1 MSHGRSEPVRLH
13 RLRKQFTEA
22 LKEGPLE
29 IMRKKGRENT
39 PGGRR
44 REKYRCAPERE
55 RESSHWEKKGLGK
68 GKGVLERKRV
78 LGPLS

>member
-29 IMRKKGRENT
+29 LMRKKGRENT
-39 PGGRR
+39 PGGKR
-44 REKYRCAPERE
+44 REVQVCSRERE
-55 RESSHWEKKGLGK
+55 RAHTGK
-68 GKGVLERKRV
+68 RRG
-78 LGPLS
+78 